1 MFVATGWLQERTNDI
16 KPRVVALTLV
26 FIVVAVV
33 MTGWVA
39 NDARQRGRRW
49 LLWGIA
55 TSFFGGFALAA
66 WLVARR
72 RTSVV
77 REDQVASET
86 AQMYLA
92 ALCLVLFQL
101 SAGTS
106 LRTFWYQVA
115 RVEGQAMAPTIKDQD
130 RLVVDKWRY
139 RTERPGVG
147 DVVMLLYPLRPEK
160 SFVKRVI
167 GQQGDLVC
175 IVDGTV
181 FRNDVPIDDSY
192 VPAEY
197 RSHDDWGPQIV
208 PEGYYFVM
216 GDHRNN
222 SSDSRQWG
230 FVPAKYIIGRV
241 RLRWWPLSTA
251 RLF

>member
-1 MFVATGWLQERTNDI
+1 MGLAPLFIAVSVTLTGWI
-16 KPRVVALTLV
+16 
-26 FIVVAVV
+26 
-33 MTGWVA
+33 A
-39 NDARQRGRRW
+39 NDARRRGRRW
-49 LLWGIA
+49 VLWGVL
-55 TSFFGGFALAA
+55 TSLFGFLALAA

-77 REDQVASET
+77 REDLATSET

-101 SAGTS
+101 SAGAS
-106 LRTFWYQVA
+106 VRTFWYQVA
-115 RVEGQAMAPTIKDQD
+115 RVEGQAMAPTIQDQD
-130 RLVVDKWRY
+130 RLVVDKWSY
-139 RTERPGVG
+139 RNERPAVG

-167 GQQGDLVC
+167 GQEGDLVR

-192 VPAEY
+192 VPPEY
-197 RSHDDWGPQIV
+197 RSHDDWGPQVV

-230 FVPAKYIIGRV
+230 FVPAKYIVGRV